1 MLRKQLTSC
10 FLVLALLLTMIPSV
24 FAAEPSAS
32 PEKLGSPTVW
42 SYPDSEN
49 FDRTSD
55 TAVVDTFTT
64 KRAAT
69 EAQGFK
75 VTFAC
80 DEHIT
85 VDVFDT
91 QDYTSP
97 SGTSVTAAYA
107 RDSETGEIDTSGD
120 GQVNFR
126 VNAEDGYEIVSVS
139 ADKNYKNL
147 KDSSDTKVE
156 GIKETMIYCNAPS
169 GATAPHLLKPGI
181 TDERI

>member
-32 PEKLGSPTVW
+32 PEKIGSPTVW

-49 FDRTSD
+49 YDRTSD

-156 GIKETMIYCNAPS
+156 GIK
-169 GATAPHLLKPGI
+169 
-181 TDERI
+181 

>member
-10 FLVLALLLTMIPSV
+10 FLVLALLLTMIP
-24 FAAEPSAS
+24 
-32 PEKLGSPTVW
+32 
-42 SYPDSEN
+42 
-49 FDRTSD
+49 
-55 TAVVDTFTT
+55 
-64 KRAAT
+64 
-69 EAQGFK
+69 
-75 VTFAC
+75 
-80 DEHIT
+80 
-85 VDVFDT
+85 DVFDT